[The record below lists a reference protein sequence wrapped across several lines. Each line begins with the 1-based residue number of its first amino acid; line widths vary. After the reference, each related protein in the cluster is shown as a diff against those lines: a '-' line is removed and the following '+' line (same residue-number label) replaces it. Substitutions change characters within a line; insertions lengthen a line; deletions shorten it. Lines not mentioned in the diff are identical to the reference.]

1 MTGSYLSSP
10 SGSSKGMTL
19 AEMQQKVQNAAMD
32 RHIRAL
38 EHDAKDSVEDGHTWK
53 RTVKGGHDQERM
65 ERINKHN
72 LEKQNQN
79 VLREQ
84 IEMNK
89 ARRAESRKEYIEN
102 ASAHAFPLF
111 GETFISAEE
120 VDQYYKD
127 QKKQFRED
135 LDAQMVV
142 SKTLRNLEEKK
153 FSDNTLANNSKNV
166 IVMNRDR
173 DLERQRLVRQGH
185 DLVNSW
191 QRDVKLKSIKEA
203 IRTGKD
209 MTQTLRRGSP

>member
-1 MTGSYLSSP
+1 MTGSYLSSH
-10 SGSSKGMTL
+10 SRSAGGMTL

-32 RHIRAL
+32 RHIKSL
-38 EHDAKDSVEDGHTWK
+38 ESDAKDSVQDGHTWK
-53 RTVKGGHDQERM
+53 RTVQGGHDQERM
-65 ERINKHN
+65 EKINKYE
-72 LEKQNQN
+72 LEKQNQRE
-79 VLREQ
+79 LREQ
-84 IEMNK
+84 IERNK
-89 ARRAESRKEYIEN
+89 ARRAETRKEYIEN

-127 QKKQFRED
+127 QKRQFRED

-153 FSDNTLANNSKNV
+153 FSDQTLATNSKNV
-166 IVMNRDR
+166 MVMHKDRGLERDR
-173 DLERQRLVRQGH
+173 LMKQGQ
-185 DLVNSW
+185 DLVQSW
-191 QRDVKLKSIKEA
+191 QRDIKLKTIKEA